1 MQNGLTKEDV
11 MEIKDSFDLFDIN
24 GEGLINPGEL
34 AEAMIALNIEPD
46 SQVLFKLLRDVGH
59 DGKADISFDD
69 YYDFTT
75 LKIDAREQ
83 EEDLVKVF
91 DMFGKGDGKIQFKDF
106 RRAVKELGD
115 ETTEE
120 ELQELF
126 ERADVEGKGFVS
138 VTDFQKIMS
147 NKSIQ

>member
-1 MQNGLTKEDV
+1 MV
-11 MEIKDSFDLFDIN
+11 
-24 GEGLINPGEL
+24 
-34 AEAMIALNIEPD
+34 ALNIDPD

-75 LKIDAREQ
+75 LKINTSES

-91 DMFGKGDGKIQFKDF
+91 DMFGKGDGKIYFKDF
-106 RRAVKELGD
+106 RRAAKELGD

-126 ERADVEGKGFVS
+126 ERADVEQKGFVS

-147 NKSIQ
+147 HKPTH